1 VKSLKKINGNSVSYS
16 KMDNNIISLITNPPF
31 AGSVFILKIGFIGIS
46 LIMTGLIVLFLSKT
60 NWLKFRLTQN
70 LIEFVTYK
78 PFGAKKI
85 AKQWMKIKQRLDAG
99 LESEFKLAVI
109 EADAMLDDILKKM
122 GYNGESLGDKLKQVS
137 ADILPSLAEVQGA
150 HEIRNNIVHD
160 PDYRLNLDGAQK
172 TISFYEK
179 AFTDLDVL

>member
-1 VKSLKKINGNSVSYS
+1 
-16 KMDNNIISLITNPPF
+16 MDNNIISLITNPPF
-31 AGSVFILKIGFIGIS
+31 AGLVFILKIGFIGIS
-46 LIMTGLIVLFLSKT
+46 LIMLGLMVLFLSKT
-60 NWLKFRLTQN
+60 SWLKHRLIQN
-70 LIEFVTYK
+70 LTEFVTYK
-78 PFGAKKI
+78 PFGTKKI
-85 AKQWMKIKQRLDAG
+85 AKQWIKIKQRLDTG

-137 ADILPSLAEVQGA
+137 ADILPSLAGA
-150 HEIRNNIVHD
+150 QEAHKIRNDIVHD
-160 PDYRLNLDGAQK
+160 PDYRLSLDGAQK

>member
-1 VKSLKKINGNSVSYS
+1 
-16 KMDNNIISLITNPPF
+16 MDNNIISLITNPPF
-31 AGSVFILKIGFIGIS
+31 AGLVFILKIGFISLSLTLLGI
-46 LIMTGLIVLFLSKT
+46 IVLFLSKT
-60 NWLKFRLTQN
+60 SWLKHRLTQN

-85 AKQWMKIKQRLDAG
+85 DKQWMKIKQRLDTG
-99 LESEFKLAVI
+99 MESEFKLAVI

-122 GYNGESLGDKLKQVS
+122 GYNGESLGDKLKQVN
-137 ADILPSLAEVQGA
+137 ADILPSLAEAQGA

-179 AFTDLDVL
+179 VFTDLDVL

>member
-1 VKSLKKINGNSVSYS
+1 VKSLKKIDGNSIFDL

-31 AGSVFILKIGFIGIS
+31 AGVVFILKIVFIGIS
-46 LIMTGLIVLFLSKT
+46 LIMIGLIVLLLSKT
-60 NWLKFRLTQN
+60 SWLKHRLTQN
-70 LIEFVTYK
+70 LTEFVTYK
-78 PFGAKKI
+78 PFGTKKI
-85 AKQWMKIKQRLDAG
+85 AKQWMKIKQRLDTG

-122 GYNGESLGDKLKQVS
+122 GYSGESLGERLRQVS
-137 ADILPSLAEVQGA
+137 ADILPSLTEVKRA

-172 TISFYEK
+172 TISSYEK
-179 AFTDLDVL
+179 VFTDLDVL